1 MSFASGSAAATATAS
16 AAPAIT
22 PMTNS
27 RILNVLSKIN
37 VSALSADLSTRRR
50 LEKLSTDIKL
60 LQVAINK
67 YNKLF
72 NFQKN
77 FEFRRNMTMK
87 RSTNLLASGA
97 PQANIN
103 RTKANLKKIF
113 ENYNQSR
120 QIMAS
125 NDPIAKEIA
134 LKSFIEAIDDL
145 RKAYEEVQK
154 DLMVTDATTIF
165 PKPSGFFAKNNR
177 KEQLQQIINDIA
189 GIVVM
194 LKTNRVSFRK
204 LLDELEGAKEY
215 LNSAQQASALGAR
228 LSALRNNKYSI
239 PNTTVAE
246 REAKLKSVIAKIQ
259 AKLNA
264 TTRVSKGGKRHT
276 RRHRSTRRNK

>member
-1 MSFASGSAAATATAS
+1 MSFASGSAAATATAT
-16 AAPAIT
+16 AIT
-22 PMTNS
+22 PMANS

-87 RSTNLLASGA
+87 QSTNLLASGA

-103 RTKANLKKIF
+103 RTKANRKKIF

-134 LKSFIEAIDDL
+134 LKSFIEAIDEL

-154 DLMVTDATTIF
+154 DL
-165 PKPSGFFAKNNR
+165 
-177 KEQLQQIINDIA
+177 
-189 GIVVM
+189 
-194 LKTNRVSFRK
+194 
-204 LLDELEGAKEY
+204 LL
-215 LNSAQQASALGAR
+215 S
-228 LSALRNNKYSI
+228 
-239 PNTTVAE
+239 
-246 REAKLKSVIAKIQ
+246 
-259 AKLNA
+259 
-264 TTRVSKGGKRHT
+264 
-276 RRHRSTRRNK
+276 